1 MRELAAGG
9 ATHGP
14 DADFGAAVTAEDE
27 AVLNEGD
34 LERLTRGGE
43 RRAEATVTAADDDE
57 VELTLVFRALGAVP
71 LRAGGD
77 ERFAF
82 GRGER
87 SVLAEEDGVGT
98 TGETREVMEGNLH
111 VARGQGD
118 LAAGLP
124 MPLGAFRAELSGD
137 GLSVDDQLEA
147 ARGARG
153 VPVGDPILG
162 AHPDAV
168 FAGGSDADRARGIGD
183 RLAETVGQEV
193 RRADDVRERGVELP
207 AARRGEGFGFDEDRI
222 GGLGAADD
230 GSQQGQSKEGEDAR
244 GHRLIRWQSDERVPA
259 EKGEG
264 EVVAVGG

>member
-1 MRELAAGG
+1 MTGRG
-9 ATHGP
+9 
-14 DADFGAAVTAEDE
+14 
-27 AVLNEGD
+27 EGS
-34 LERLTRGGE
+34 
-43 RRAEATVTAADDDE
+43 AEATVTATDDDE
-57 VELTLVFRALGAVP
+57 VELALVFRALGAIP

-98 TGETREVMEGNLH
+98 TGETGEVMQGDLH

-137 GLSVDDQLEA
+137 GLTVDDQLEA

-168 FAGGSDADRARGIGD
+168 FAG
-183 RLAETVGQEV
+183 
-193 RRADDVRERGVELP
+193 
-207 AARRGEGFGFDEDRI
+207 
-222 GGLGAADD
+222 
-230 GSQQGQSKEGEDAR
+230 
-244 GHRLIRWQSDERVPA
+244 
-259 EKGEG
+259 
-264 EVVAVGG
+264 

>member
-1 MRELAAGG
+1 MASGIGHELGAEDLLAAGLDVDGLHGGDTVAIHDHSGGEVPQEEGDILFVANDLFLEVIAKAVDAAGAVGRAVTDFFDHLAEVRELAAGG

-14 DADFGAAVTAEDE
+14 HADLGAAVTAEDE

-43 RRAEATVTAADDDE
+43 RRAEATVTATDDDE

-98 TGETREVMEGNLH
+98 TGETGEVMEGNLH

-168 FAGGSDADRARGIGD
+168 FAG
-183 RLAETVGQEV
+183 
-193 RRADDVRERGVELP
+193 
-207 AARRGEGFGFDEDRI
+207 
-222 GGLGAADD
+222 
-230 GSQQGQSKEGEDAR
+230 
-244 GHRLIRWQSDERVPA
+244 
-259 EKGEG
+259 
-264 EVVAVGG
+264 